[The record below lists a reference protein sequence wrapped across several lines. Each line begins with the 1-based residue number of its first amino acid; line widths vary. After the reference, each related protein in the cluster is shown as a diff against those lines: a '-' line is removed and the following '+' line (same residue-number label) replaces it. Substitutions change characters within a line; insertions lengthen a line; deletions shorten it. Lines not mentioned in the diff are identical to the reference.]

1 MTKRTYS
8 EEEVAEIIRR
18 AAEMETGQMRE
29 RDKAGSLPGL
39 DLEELSKVAADAG
52 LDPENVRKAA
62 QQLDE
67 PVSDREEAPS
77 QNELFAERW
86 VEGKLTDELTDLIVS
101 DLNHRY
107 SASHEKK
114 SWRDS
119 ILEDGDEDEVFKST
133 VQRTGS
139 SLEWKFTDDY
149 EGIVTRAL
157 IQPRKDK
164 VRIRIS
170 KKGAWGYELDED
182 YYESDP
188 VEYLSYVPYLAG
200 FAALFSLQYSFI
212 VNLIIAIVVFSALHL
227 TLVPAAKKLSD
238 LVGDSSSSKKN
249 KRIKKFN
256 NEVER
261 VADDLEVLIGGSE
274 KEPESSDRIEIP
286 DARGKEEGSENRQKG
301 TEGKIRGSGG

>member
-29 RDKAGSLPGL
+29 RGEAGSLPGL

-62 QQLDE
+62 HQLDE

-77 QNELFAERW
+77 QNEIFAERW
-86 VEGKLTDELTDLIVS
+86 VDGKLTDELTDLIIS

-107 SASHEKK
+107 SASHIRK

-149 EGIVTRAL
+149 EGVVTRAL

-164 VRIRIS
+164 VRVRIS
-170 KKGAWGYELDED
+170 KKGAWGTELDDE

-188 VEYLSYVPYLAG
+188 IEYLSYVPYLAG
-200 FAALFSLQYSFI
+200 FAALFSLQYDFLI
-212 VNLIIAIVVFSALHL
+212 NVIIAILIFSALHL
-227 TLVPAAKKLSD
+227 TLVPAAKKLSN
-238 LVGDSSSSKKN
+238 LLGDSKSSKRN
-249 KRIKKFN
+249 NRIKKFN
-256 NEVER
+256 NEIER

-274 KEPESSDRIEIP
+274 KELKTSGRIEIS
-286 DARGKEEGSENRQKG
+286 DSRDKGEDIGNQEKSRGRERS
-301 TEGKIRGSGG
+301 S